1 MSAKSKVLDPT
12 VFEIGFLRTELEVGF
27 TLSRLAMES
36 SQLAKKKRNRINAR
50 KAYNAVVHFMTR
62 VSCTP
67 DEATEIK
74 SKLSLLKSE
83 LQKLGEEI

>member
-1 MSAKSKVLDPT
+1 MSTKLKVTDPT
-12 VFEIGFLRTELEVGF
+12 VFEIGFLRTELQVGL
-27 TLSRLAMES
+27 TLSRLAIEAD
-36 SQLAKKKRNRINAR
+36 QLSKKDRNRTNAR
-50 KAYNAVVHFMTR
+50 KAYDSVIHFMTR